1 MSLQTKPGMTDQ
13 PKPDEEE
20 KPIFTAKELSNA
32 WYRQVREKYG
42 PVTEYHRLN
51 FGQLK

>member
-1 MSLQTKPGMTDQ
+1 MTDQ

-20 KPIFTAKELSNA
+20 KPVFTAKELSNA

-42 PVTEYHRLN
+42 PVTEYQRLN
-51 FGQLK
+51 FGPELK